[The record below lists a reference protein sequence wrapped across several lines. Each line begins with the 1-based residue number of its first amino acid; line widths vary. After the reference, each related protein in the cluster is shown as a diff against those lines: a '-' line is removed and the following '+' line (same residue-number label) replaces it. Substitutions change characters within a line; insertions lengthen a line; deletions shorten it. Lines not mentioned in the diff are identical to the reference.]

1 MPELDIE
8 LVRVQAEREAGGR
21 GPDIR
26 GGERG
31 QAGPGAAA
39 GAAPRRSADSP
50 SPDTTV
56 HCTLY
61 SVHCT
66 QHHCPGP
73 GTGELDLTK
82 LTSPATRPLVSITE
96 NIKQIQ
102 GLFGL
107 VDIHRG
113 F

>member
-56 HCTLY
+56 HCT
-61 SVHCT
+61 

-73 GTGELDLTK
+73 GTGELDLARM
-82 LTSPATRPLVSITE
+82 TSPALRPLVSITE

>member
-39 GAAPRRSADSP
+39 GAAPRRSADI
-50 SPDTTV
+50 
-56 HCTLY
+56 
-61 SVHCT
+61 
-66 QHHCPGP
+66 
-73 GTGELDLTK
+73 
-82 LTSPATRPLVSITE
+82 SIS
-96 NIKQIQ
+96 
-102 GLFGL
+102 
-107 VDIHRG
+107 
-113 F
+113 

>member
-50 SPDTTV
+50 SPDTT
-56 HCTLY
+56 
-61 SVHCT
+61 
-66 QHHCPGP
+66 QHNI
-73 GTGELDLTK
+73 TVQVRARETW
-82 LTSPATRPLVSITE
+82 TSPS
-96 NIKQIQ
+96 
-102 GLFGL
+102 
-107 VDIHRG
+107 
-113 F
+113 